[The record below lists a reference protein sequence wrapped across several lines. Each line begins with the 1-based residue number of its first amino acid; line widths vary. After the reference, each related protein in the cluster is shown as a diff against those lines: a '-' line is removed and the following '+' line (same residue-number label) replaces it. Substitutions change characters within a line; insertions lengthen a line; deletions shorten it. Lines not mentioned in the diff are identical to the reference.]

1 MLTDSTFTW
10 KDLDYTV
17 KADGK
22 DKQLLRKVTGYC
34 KAGTITALMGSSGA
48 GKVGY
53 KRVWVVLTI
62 DHTHGRLGCP
72 QGRRC
77 YQW

>member
-1 MLTDSTFTW
+1 MVPATSATRGTTFTW

-17 KADGK
+17 KEKGK

-48 GKVGY
+48 GKVSNSA
-53 KRVWVVLTI
+53 
-62 DHTHGRLGCP
+62 
-72 QGRRC
+72 
-77 YQW
+77 